1 MPKLIKNQ
9 SGYQLQGSLTYD
21 SVHALISQGSQAI
34 QSKSKIVQIDCKQL
48 SRIDSAGVA
57 LFISWQRYCE
67 QNNQQLQLSNLP
79 QQAYSLIKANKLDG
93 FFVTM

>member
-57 LFISWQRYCE
+57 LFISWQRHCE
-67 QNNQQLQLSNLP
+67 QNNQQLQLTNLP